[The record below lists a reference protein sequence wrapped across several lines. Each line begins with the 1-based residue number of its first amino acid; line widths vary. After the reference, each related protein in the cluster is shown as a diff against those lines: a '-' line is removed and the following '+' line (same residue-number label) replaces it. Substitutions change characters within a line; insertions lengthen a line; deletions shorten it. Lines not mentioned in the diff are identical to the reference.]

1 MADAPQAAAPVEA
14 PDVLYQPGI
23 SFMNPRLVKIAAPVR
38 SNPWFWEEKGVGPL
52 SASNKLKR
60 WEGNPELKQYPAM
73 WNRAAKQRNMA
84 KLGAYFHDVPT
95 LNELG
100 EAPPATSETSST
112 SRDIL
117 GFLNNAITN
126 VVAPAASGVT
136 DVLMRRETQKTQA
149 AMAQSQSY
157 FSRFGFGT
165 VGGDYTWLWIAG
177 LGVVGLGAYIYL
189 RRK

>member
-1 MADAPQAAAPVEA
+1 MAEVPQAAQQEA

-38 SNPWFWEEKGVGPL
+38 SNPWFYEQKGVGPL

-60 WEGNPELKQYPAM
+60 WENNPKLQRYNAV
-73 WNRAAKQRNMA
+73 WNRTAKQRNMS
-84 KLGAYFHDVPT
+84 KLGAYFHAAPT
-95 LNELG
+95 FNELG
-100 EAPPATSETSST
+100 AAPPATSETSST

-126 VVAPAASGVT
+126 IVAPAAGGVT
-136 DVLMRRETQKTQA
+136 DALLKREAQKTREA
-149 AMAQSQSY
+149 EAQSQSY
-157 FSRFGFGT
+157 YPMLQEFGGT
-165 VGGDYTWLWIAG
+165 GSYTWLWIAG

-189 RRK
+189 RRR